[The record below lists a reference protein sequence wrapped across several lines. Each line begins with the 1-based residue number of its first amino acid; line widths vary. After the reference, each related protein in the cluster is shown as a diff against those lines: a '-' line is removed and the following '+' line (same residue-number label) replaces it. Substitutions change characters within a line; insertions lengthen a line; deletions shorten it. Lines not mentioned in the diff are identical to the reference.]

1 MAQTS
6 GITKAGSP
14 SSSNLWVP
22 ILAAGLIMGIALG
35 IRHVQGLFLLPIT
48 MDRDWSREDF
58 ATAMAIQNLTWGIAQ
73 PFAGMVADR
82 FGSPRVILGGL
93 VLYAIG
99 LVGLALASSVGSFI
113 LSAGICIG
121 VAQAGTTFGVV
132 YAGLNRLVPVERR
145 SWALGLAGAI
155 GGLGQFALVPLT
167 QMLIGHEGWTNAIF
181 ILAAERN
188 ILKLVEHAKCVHV

>member
-1 MAQTS
+1 
-6 GITKAGSP
+6 
-14 SSSNLWVP
+14 
-22 ILAAGLIMGIALG
+22 MGIALG

-73 PFAGMVADR
+73 PLAGMVADR

-121 VAQAGTTFGVV
+121 SRRRAQRSGLSMPVSIALCPWSGGAG
-132 YAGLNRLVPVERR
+132 R
-145 SWALGLAGAI
+145 SVSPGRSVDWANSLS
-155 GGLGQFALVPLT
+155 FPLP
-167 QMLIGHEGWTNAIF
+167 
-181 ILAAERN
+181 R
-188 ILKLVEHAKCVHV
+188 C